1 VVPKA
6 LAPRDLVEVY
16 ESGEA
21 IVFPPWDPMV
31 WLCLDADYLAS
42 YALTGHPRVIWWWK
56 YQIIECTLFALYTS
70 DRALKHMGVHYVQY
84 E

>member
-42 YALTGHPRVIWWWK
+42 YVSIGR
-56 YQIIECTLFALYTS
+56 IISWGPGEMLYIYRS
-70 DRALKHMGVHYVQY
+70 LSCNVGVL
-84 E
+84 